1 MSPVAEGAL
10 MGIACA
16 AAFAAGV
23 LGMGLAGSW
32 RAAARRRAARARALD
47 EALPLEGAGS
57 LERGVIRLAMR
68 LGHPGRGAPPR
79 APARTPRRGRKE
91 SSSADLVKR
100 AGLEGRVDED
110 GLRAARLR
118 LAGMGAAAGA
128 VVGAVISLEMGLL
141 LAAVAAAAGLY
152 APTWALRRLER
163 ERALELERSL
173 PEMLEVV
180 ALGLRSGLSFDR
192 SFQLY
197 SMHFPSSFAR
207 SCASAQKSWSLGLRT
222 RDEALREL
230 AQSYR
235 SDQLERT
242 AERIVRSLRFGSALA
257 PDLEAAAAEAR
268 ARRRSQVEERVAKAP
283 VKMMVPTGALILPA
297 MLILI
302 LGPILLELMQG

>member
-47 EALPLEGAGS
+47 EALPLEGAGG

-79 APARTPRRGRKE
+79 APARTLRRGRKG
-91 SSSADLVKR
+91 SSSTDLVKR

-257 PDLEAAAAEAR
+257 PDLEAAAAEER